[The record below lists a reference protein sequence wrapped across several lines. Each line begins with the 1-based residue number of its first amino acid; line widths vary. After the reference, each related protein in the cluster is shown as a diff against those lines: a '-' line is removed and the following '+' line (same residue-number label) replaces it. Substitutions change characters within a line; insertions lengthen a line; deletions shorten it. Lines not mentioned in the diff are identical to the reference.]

1 MFMKTTKGRKRE
13 EDKIGKKNK
22 GSEQKIVTNMVD
34 SNLTVSKM
42 ALISM
47 V

>member
-22 GSEQKIVTNMVD
+22 GSEQKKYLIFVENIYLGTNSD
-34 SNLTVSKM
+34 PL
-42 ALISM
+42 
-47 V
+47 